1 MTRSDLTT
9 PVPAHRQF
17 FARLHQSVWRK
28 MADVQPAGWCR
39 CCLIGV
45 RSGIVMLL
53 ARYQNLSV
61 SIEFTHPLIIVCD
74 GITVDMV
81 KLEAWKTRFNLP

>member
-1 MTRSDLTT
+1 MISAMTRSDLTT

-17 FARLHQSVWRK
+17 FACQSVWRK

-39 CCLIGV
+39 YCLIGV

-61 SIEFTHPLIIVCD
+61 STEFTHPLIIVCD
-74 GITVDMV
+74 GITV
-81 KLEAWKTRFNLP
+81 LIW

>member
-1 MTRSDLTT
+1 MTRLDLTT
-9 PVPAHRQF
+9 PVPAHRQL
-17 FARLHQSVWRK
+17 FACLHQSVWRK
-28 MADVQPAGWCR
+28 KVYVQPAGWFG
-39 CCLIGV
+39 CCLTGL

-61 SIEFTHPLIIVCD
+61 SKEFTHPLIIVCD

-81 KLEAWKTRFNLP
+81 KLEAWKTRFNLS